1 MAELGGCCMKIRIAI
16 LFLFLYSSLFTF
28 DLSIVEINGFFEG
41 AGGLRYPSG
50 EDQLILGETRAR
62 LNLWSPLGDFSE
74 IQIRYD
80 LNGDFVSDE
89 LDPQLREL
97 YFTAYPSLD
106 WEIKAGRQIL
116 TWGTGDL
123 LFINDAFP
131 KDYES
136 FFIGRNMEYMKLPSD
151 AIKLSVFPKNLM
163 IDLVLIP
170 IFEPNTYAD
179 GERLSYF
186 NQSTGK
192 ITGTGES
199 TIDPEEPVSNSSN
212 TELAIRL
219 RKDIS
224 GNELAL
230 YAYRGFYK
238 SPNLNESG
246 SGYTFS
252 RANIY
257 GASWVGNIFGGIGNA
272 EVGYED
278 SVEDGSGDKF
288 YIPNSFLKFM
298 LGYKKELLRELTLG
312 VQYYLEQMLD
322 YNDYSD
328 SIPEDFQEYSAD
340 KTRGLFAVR
349 LSKSLKKQTVKLG
362 IFSYYS
368 PSDEDGFINP
378 DVSYDFSDH
387 INISCGANMFY
398 GKNAH
403 TFFTQLNENSNVYGR
418 IRYSF

>member
-1 MAELGGCCMKIRIAI
+1 MKIRVAI
-16 LFLFLYSSLFTF
+16 LFLFLCSSIFTF
-28 DLSIVEINGFFEG
+28 DLSSVEINGFFEG
-41 AGGLRYPSG
+41 AGGLRYSSG

-74 IQIRYD
+74 IQFRYD
-80 LNGDFVSDE
+80 LVGDFVSEE
-89 LDPQLREL
+89 LDEQLREL

-106 WEIKAGRQIL
+106 WEIKAGRQVL

-123 LFINDAFP
+123 LFINDVFP

-151 AIKLSVFPKNLM
+151 AIKLSIFPKNLM
-163 IDLVLIP
+163 IDFVLIP

-186 NQSTGK
+186 NQGTGK
-192 ITGTGES
+192 ITETGES
-199 TIDPEEPVSNSSN
+199 TINPEEPVSKPSN
-212 TELAIRL
+212 AELAIRL

-238 SPNLNESG
+238 SPNLNEYG

-252 RANIY
+252 RTNLY

-272 EVGYED
+272 EMGYED
-278 SVEDGSGDKF
+278 SVEDGSGDEF

-298 LGYKKELLRELTLG
+298 LGYKKELSREFTLG

-322 YNDYSD
+322 YSNYSD
-328 SIPEDFQEYSAD
+328 SIPEAFLEYSAD
-340 KTRGLFAVR
+340 KTRGLLALR
-349 LSKSLKKQTVKLG
+349 LTKSLKKQTVKLG

-378 DVSYDFSDH
+378 DISYDFSDH

-398 GKNAH
+398 GNYDH
-403 TFFTQLNENSNVYGR
+403 TFFSQLDKNSNVYGR
-418 IRYSF
+418 FRYSF